1 MIKAYKGIHPKIDP
15 SVYVEES
22 AVIIGDVEIKRDS
35 SVWCNAVIRGDV
47 NYIRIGEKTNVQD
60 NSVLHVTNE
69 THPLII
75 GDKVTIGHN
84 VTLHGCTIKDR
95 CLIGMGA
102 IILDG
107 AVIEEDV
114 IVGAGALVTEGTV
127 IPARTLCLGIPARPV
142 RDLRDEEVERIVR
155 SSENYIRYVKGY
167 RE

>member
-1 MIKAYKGIHPKIDP
+1 MIRDHRGIHPRIDP
-15 SVYVEES
+15 TVYVEES
-22 AVIIGDVEIKRDS
+22 AVIIGDVEIGRDS

-47 NYIRIGEKTNVQD
+47 NYIRIGEMTNIQD
-60 NSVLHVTNE
+60 NSVLHVTRG

-75 GDKVTIGHN
+75 GSMVTVGHN

-114 IVGAGALVTEGTV
+114 IVGAGALVTEGAV
-127 IPARTLCLGIPARPV
+127 IPSRTLCLGIPARPV
-142 RDLRDEEVERIVR
+142 RALRDEEVERIVR
-155 SSENYIRYVKGY
+155 SSENYVRYVQSY
-167 RE
+167 R